1 MEQILWVLSGGLVP
15 FFLLAGGVF
24 FFLYLGGRPLLCPR
38 GMKRAL
44 TGKEHTGGVSPFRA
58 LTLALAGTLGVGNM
72 VGVANA
78 ICIGGAGSVFW
89 MWVSALVAMMLKYA
103 ETVLAVRYRQKDR
116 QGHYHGGAVYYIRNG
131 LATRC
136 HPKLGQVLAVC
147 FAGLILLDA
156 CSMGCIIQINAVSSA
171 MQGVL
176 HFPAWVCAALLALV
190 CLPVLPRGQ
199 HGVSALTE
207 YLVPIMSGGYILLSL
222 AVLILRREALTPAV
236 CSIFR
241 EAFRPRS
248 AVGGVVGFLTS
259 SALRTGVMR
268 GLLSNEAGC
277 GTSPTAHASAQ
288 TKSPAA
294 QGVWGILEVFVDT
307 ILLCTATAL
316 VILVAVPDPALFGD
330 NAVMLTVHAYTS
342 VLGDFAGWFFCAAI
356 FCFGYATVIC
366 WYGYGAECIR
376 FLSQK
381 TIWARSYFVLFVLL
395 VPLGAILAP
404 GAVWF
409 ASDFAI
415 ACLTMLN
422 TVVLFCLRRE
432 VKEETDRFF
441 KAVSTKVRPPHRSRS
456 ACREKAAE
464 RIDRSTV

>member
-1 MEQILWVLSGGLVP
+1 MERVLWVLSGGLVP
-15 FFLLAGGVF
+15 FFLLAGGT
-24 FFLYLGGRPLLCPR
+24 FFLLYLKGRPLFCPR
-38 GMKRAL
+38 KMKQAL

-58 LTLALAGTLGVGNM
+58 LTLALAGTLGVGNL

-78 ICIGGAGSVFW
+78 ICVGGAGAVFW
-89 MWVSALVAMMLKYA
+89 MWASALVAMILKYA
-103 ETVLAVRYRQKDR
+103 ETVLAVRYRRQDR
-116 QGHYHGGAVYYIRNG
+116 NGHYHGGAVYYIRDG
-131 LATRC
+131 LAARR
-136 HPKLGQVLAVC
+136 HAKLGRFLAVC
-147 FAGLILLDA
+147 FAGLILIDA

-176 HFPAWVCAALLALV
+176 HFPAWVCAVLLALV

-199 HGVSALTE
+199 HGISALTE
-207 YLVPIMSGGYILLSL
+207 YLVPIMSGGYVLLSL
-222 AVLILRREALTPAV
+222 AVLILRREALIPAL
-236 CSIFR
+236 CAIFR

-248 AVGGVVGFLTS
+248 AVGGAIGFLTS
-259 SALRTGVMR
+259 AALRTGVMR

-288 TKSPAA
+288 TNSPAA

-316 VILVAVPDPALFGD
+316 VILVAAPDPTLFGD

-342 VLGDFAGWFFCAAI
+342 VLGGFAGWFFCAAI

-366 WYGYGAECIR
+366 WYGYGAECVR
-376 FLSQK
+376 FLSHK
-381 TIWARSYFVLFVLL
+381 PIWAKSYFMLFLLL

-409 ASDFAI
+409 VSDFAI

-422 TVVLFCLRRE
+422 TVILFGLRRD
-432 VKEETDRFF
+432 VLEETDRLFRIAPI
-441 KAVSTKVRPPHRSRS
+441 KCSPPRRLRS
-456 ACREKAAE
+456 ARRMKDAEKT
-464 RIDRSTV
+464 DRPAV

>member
-1 MEQILWVLSGGLVP
+1 MERILWVMSGGLVP

-24 FFLYLGGRPLLCPR
+24 FFLYLRGRPILCPR
-38 GMKRAL
+38 GMRAAL

-78 ICIGGAGSVFW
+78 ICIGGAGAVFW
-89 MWVSALVAMMLKYA
+89 MWISALVAMMLKYA
-103 ETVLAVRYRQKDR
+103 ETVLAVKYRR
-116 QGHYHGGAVYYIRNG
+116 QDANGHYHGGAVYYIRDG
-131 LATRC
+131 LAAHR
-136 HPKLGQVLAVC
+136 HPKLGQFLAVC

-176 HFPAWVCAALLALV
+176 HFPAWVCAALLAVV

-199 HGVSALTE
+199 HGISALTE
-207 YLVPIMSGGYILLSL
+207 YLVPIMSVGYVILSL
-222 AVLILRREALTPAV
+222 AVLILCRDRLGGALGSV
-236 CSIFR
+236 FR
-241 EAFRPRS
+241 GAFHPKS
-248 AVGGVVGFLTS
+248 AVGGILGFLTS
-259 SALRTGVMR
+259 AALRTGVMR

-316 VILVAVPDPALFGD
+316 VILIAVPDPSLFGD
-330 NAVMLTVHAYTS
+330 NAVMLTVYAYTS

-366 WYGYGAECIR
+366 WYGYGAECVR
-376 FLSQK
+376 FLSPK
-381 TIWARSYFVLFVLL
+381 PVWARSFFLLFVLL
-395 VPLGAILAP
+395 VPLGAVLAP

-409 ASDFAI
+409 ASDLAI

-422 TVVLFCLRRE
+422 TVILFALRRE
-432 VKEETDRFF
+432 IKEETDCFF
-441 KAVSTKVRPPHRSRS
+441 KAVPTK
-456 ACREKAAE
+456 
-464 RIDRSTV
+464 RILPRLP